1 MPELPEVENYARDL
15 KPMLVGRR
23 IVDVQVFWPRTIGR
37 PSPEAFAE
45 GLLGRQIVNTD
56 RRGKYL
62 LFALDDHSTLI
73 LHLRMTGGLCLKD
86 SLEEP
91 HRHTHVVLGLDNGQR
106 LHYRDQRKFGRFYLV
121 EDPQIVVGKLGPE
134 PLSDAFTPVG
144 LLHAVQGRRSPVKAL
159 LLDQTV
165 VAGIGNIYADEAL
178 FLAGIDPRRP
188 GNTLTLVDCTRL
200 HTAIRQALADAI
212 RDGGSTLGRSALSN
226 YARPTGIRGRYQDRH
241 RVFRRTGQPCSVC
254 STPIVQVRIAQRSTH
269 FCPHCQ
275 DNSVTPSQMV

>member
-37 PSPEAFAE
+37 PAPEAFAAA
-45 GLLGRQIVNTD
+45 LLGRQIVNTD

-62 LFALDDHSTLI
+62 LFTLDNHHTLI
-73 LHLRMTGGLCLKD
+73 LHLRMTGGLCL
-86 SLEEP
+86 EAPQAEP
-91 HRHTHVVLGLDNGQR
+91 LKHTHVVLGLDNGQQ

-121 EDPQIVVGKLGPE
+121 DDPAMIVGKLGPE
-134 PLSDAFTPVG
+134 PLSDAFTPTD
-144 LLHAVQGRRSPVKAL
+144 LLHAIAGRRSAIKTL
-159 LLDQTV
+159 LLDQTI

-188 GNTLTLVDCTRL
+188 GSTLTLVDCARL
-200 HTAIRQALADAI
+200 HTAVRQALAEAI
-212 RDGGSTLGRSALSN
+212 REGGSSLGRSALSN
-226 YARPTGIRGRYQDRH
+226 YARPTGLRGRYQERH
-241 RVFRRTGQPCSVC
+241 RVFRRTGLPCPVC
-254 STPIVQVRIAQRSTH
+254 GTPIQQVRLAQRSTH

-275 DNSVTPSQMV
+275 DNSATAAPRA